1 MFTRRSFMQG
11 SAALLGALS
20 AAGAAVATPAAAPI
34 TIDSAETPFFG
45 PGPRHLRLEGSQL
58 DRFRQLRALL
68 ADPAALRL
76 ELHLDAAA
84 EVLLDTALNAQ
95 GRAVLRRTRRGAIER
110 LTIQSS

>member
-11 SAALLGALS
+11 SAAVLGALS
-20 AAGAAVATPAAAPI
+20 AVGAAAAAPVAAPI
-34 TIDSAETPFFG
+34 TIDSAETPFFA
-45 PGPRHLRLEGSQL
+45 PGPRHLRLAGSQL
-58 DRFRQLRALL
+58 DRFRQLRTLL
-68 ADPAALRL
+68 ADPATLRL

-95 GRAVLRRTRRGAIER
+95 GRAVLHCARRGPIER